1 MPHHGTNGS
10 NSKGTLSIFR
20 PDTAIITNGGRYLR
34 NSSTIYDDLRRAN
47 PDVSILNT
55 ENSTVVTEID
65 SNGRIKTELK

>member
-10 NSKGTLSIFR
+10 NSKGALSIFR